1 MSRERELLVRVL
13 LSVDEDG
20 FYFIDRELEDEITKL
35 LSQPKKEQV
44 VYQYRLKLP
53 KCAFWSQWI
62 ECEVEQYKTYL
73 SAPIKANLYGTLIEY
88 QVRALYTSPPKREPL
103 SEGVI
108 DTYLDSYKGNKQS
121 FWDGVEWA
129 EKAHGITGED
139 E

>member
-1 MSRERELLVRVL
+1 MSKERELLVRVL

-44 VYQYRLKLP
+44 VYQYRHKLP
-53 KCAFWSQWI
+53 ECALWSQWI

-88 QVRALYTSPPKREPL
+88 QVRALYAAPPTREPL
-103 SEGVI
+103 SDVAI
-108 DTYLDSYKGNKQS
+108 SHILDGGGNS
-121 FWDGVEWA
+121 CSLIEFARAVEV
-129 EKAHGITGED
+129 AHGINY
-139 E
+139 